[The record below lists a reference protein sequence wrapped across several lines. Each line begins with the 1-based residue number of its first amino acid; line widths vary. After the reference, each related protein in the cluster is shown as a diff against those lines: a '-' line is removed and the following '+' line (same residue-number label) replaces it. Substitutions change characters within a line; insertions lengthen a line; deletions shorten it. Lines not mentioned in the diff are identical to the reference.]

1 MNKRYQVFISST
13 YSDLKEERS
22 KVMQT
27 IMSLD
32 CIPAGMELF
41 PANDTDQFDFIKK
54 IIDDCDYYILI
65 VGGRYG
71 TISDDGISYTEKE
84 FDYAIDNKIPVLA
97 FLHEDIN
104 NIPVRKSDIE
114 TIKRE
119 KLLAFRE
126 KVSSGRLVKFWKNA
140 EDLNGKVAVS
150 LNCTI
155 KTQPGIGWIRANLQ
169 TNAEFLQ
176 EMNNLRKELAE
187 LKDYKVKTEQDKEKV
202 KKLVDQTIAGLDEVF
217 TINGSTLNGS
227 YKENWTIDITWKDL
241 FAKIAPDFISPQRDI
256 YAIEIITRALGYST
270 TRTLIN
276 SQDFQTI
283 KIQFM
288 AKSLLDIKYVET
300 TKGGKALFWYLTD
313 KGKQLMIETRTIKT
327 AVQQNSN

>member
-1 MNKRYQVFISST
+1 MDKRYQVFISST

-84 FDYAIDNKIPVLA
+84 FDYAIDKKIPVLA

-104 NIPVRKSDIE
+104 NIPVGKSDIG

-119 KLLAFRE
+119 KLIAFRE
-126 KVSSGRLVKFWKNA
+126 KVSSGRLVKFWNNA

-150 LNCTI
+150 LNYTI
-155 KTQPGIGWIRANLQ
+155 KAQPGIGWIRANLQ
-169 TNAEFLQ
+169 TNTEFLR

-187 LKDYKVKTEQDKEKV
+187 LKEYKAKTEHDKEII
-202 KKLVDQTIAGLDEVF
+202 LTDQTIAGLDEIF
-217 TINGSTLNGS
+217 TIHGFNDNGN
-227 YKENWTIDITWKDL
+227 YKNTWTIDITWKDL
-241 FAKIAPDFISPQRDI
+241 FAKISPDFISPKKDTSVNR
-256 YAIEIITRALGYST
+256 IITSALGYHNLSSEVD
-270 TRTLIN
+270 
-276 SQDFQTI
+276 SQVFQTI

-288 AKSLLDIKYVET
+288 AKGLFEIKYVMT

-327 AVQQNSN
+327 AVQ

>member
-1 MNKRYQVFISST
+1 MDKRYQVFISST

-84 FDYAIDNKIPVLA
+84 FDYAIDKKIPVLA

-104 NIPVRKSDIE
+104 NIPVGKSDIE

-119 KLLAFRE
+119 KLIAFRE
-126 KVSSGRLVKFWKNA
+126 KVSSGRLVKFWNNA

-150 LNCTI
+150 LNYTI
-155 KTQPGIGWIRANLQ
+155 KAQPGIGWIRANLQ

-187 LKDYKVKTEQDKEKV
+187 LKDYKVKTEQDKEKE
-202 KKLVDQTIAGLDEVF
+202 KILVDQAIAGIDEEF

-227 YKENWTIDITWKDL
+227 YKEKWTIHITWKDL
-241 FAKIAPDFISPQRDI
+241 FAKIAPDFISPQRDT
-256 YAIEIITRALGYST
+256 YVRQIIIRALGYST
-270 TRTLIN
+270 TRAFIN

-288 AKSLLDIKYVET
+288 VNELFEIKLLESTEGVKD
-300 TKGGKALFWYLTD
+300 LFWCLTD
-313 KGKQLMIETRTIKT
+313 KGNRLMIETRTIKT
-327 AVQQNSN
+327 AVQQ

>member
-1 MNKRYQVFISST
+1 
-13 YSDLKEERS
+13 
-22 KVMQT
+22 
-27 IMSLD
+27 MSLD

-84 FDYAIDNKIPVLA
+84 FDYAIDKKIPVLA

-104 NIPVRKSDIE
+104 NIPVGKSDIE

-119 KLLAFRE
+119 KLIAFRE
-126 KVSSGRLVKFWKNA
+126 KVSSGRLVKFWNNA

-150 LNCTI
+150 LNYTI
-155 KTQPGIGWIRANLQ
+155 KAQPGIGWIRANLQ

-187 LKDYKVKTEQDKEKV
+187 LKDYKVKTEQDKEKE
-202 KKLVDQTIAGLDEVF
+202 KILVDQAIAGIDEEF

-300 TKGGKALFWYLTD
+300 TKGGRALFWYLTD